1 MTSPAHDKSPAVP
14 GIAFGAAALAVGLAG
29 FVLDDDPLA
38 LLAGGLALLAGLW
51 SLYLAKRLSELNDV
65 HRLVGDELRS
75 VRAESRA
82 KQAELETEIGRLT
95 SASEK
100 STRRADTPS
109 ERANDDRV
117 FEAHLDEAL
126 GPDFIDTG
134 IDAYNDGD
142 ADDLFGADGEPLD
155 HPAPGVGLDPLS
167 DPVSGLFNEVF
178 YVEMLSARV
187 AAARRHLRPVAAVI
201 LEVVDGL
208 PGDQPKPAN
217 PDTVTEAIVSTLRES
232 DTAARL
238 QNGTYAF
245 LLEDTPENGAIWT
258 VERVRRQ
265 LATDHPNLSLRAG
278 VACYP
283 AHAFSAAE
291 LIGASHDALEA
302 ARDWRQDRI
311 EVAASVP
318 D

>member
-14 GIAFGAAALAVGLAG
+14 GIGFGAAALAVGLAG

-75 VRAESRA
+75 VRADARA

-95 SASEK
+95 NAADRSSRTASADAA
-100 STRRADTPS
+100 T
-109 ERANDDRV
+109 DDRV

-126 GPDFIDTG
+126 GPEFIDTG
-134 IDAYNDGD
+134 MGAFDDGD
-142 ADDLFGADGEPLD
+142 ADDLFGSDSEPVD